1 MTLAVAQRSLWFL
14 LLLLLLFLP
23 LGKNEGGEFQTGLQF
38 GFQQCYPHEEFFLS
52 ARRPCHHPSQSVTAK
67 RLQLPWWCAL
77 MESLFL
83 LLLVKLLQ
91 L

>member
-1 MTLAVAQRSLWFL
+1 MTLGIARRSLWFL
-14 LLLLLLFLP
+14 LLLLISLP
-23 LGKNEGGEFQTGLQF
+23 MGRNCGGEYKTGPLQH
-38 GFQQCYPHEEFFLS
+38 CYPHEEVFPEV
-52 ARRPCHHPSQSVTAK
+52 ARCPSHQSVTAE

-77 MESLFL
+77 LESLFL